1 MEDFLSMRFFRI
13 LTLAFALLLTLV
25 GNMSVVGFCLSE
37 GKFSLAGINACSTT
51 ASACKACCSACM
63 HADHASEAPSG
74 SHEKLDFDLD
84 ETIPATLSALSLP
97 AVGAFFLQDFLA
109 ILKYPETQLSPT
121 RVNGTAP
128 PDSRLCASPPKIGA
142 ALPLLA

>member
-37 GKFSLAGINACSTT
+37 GKFSFAGINACPTT

-97 AVGAFFLQDFLA
+97 SIGAFFLQDFLA

>member
-1 MEDFLSMRFFRI
+1 MEDFLGMRFIRI

-37 GKFSLAGINACSTT
+37 GKFSFAGMNACSDVSVCTT
-51 ASACKACCSACM
+51 CCTACA
-63 HADHASEAPSG
+63 HADHASETPRNA
-74 SHEKLDFDLD
+74 HEKLDFDLD
-84 ETIPATLSALSLP
+84 DTIPATVSVLSLP

-109 ILKYPETQLSPT
+109 ILKHPETQLPPT
-121 RVNGTAP
+121 QINGTAP

-142 ALPLLA
+142 ALPILA

>member
-37 GKFSLAGINACSTT
+37 GKFSFAGINACPTT

-84 ETIPATLSALSLP
+84 ETIPVTLSALSLP
-97 AVGAFFLQDFLA
+97 TVGAFFLQDFLA

>member
-37 GKFSLAGINACSTT
+37 GKFSFAGINACPTT

-97 AVGAFFLQDFLA
+97 TVGAFFLQDFLA

-121 RVNGTAP
+121 RVNGAAP